1 MKGNDVNMQKFTT
14 WGLALGLAGVLLAGT
29 IHNEPAMADV
39 EAMQAA
45 DLKDAIE
52 SARRFDR
59 DLRACKQA
67 LGPSADLVQIAGTDD
82 YVCREMPIEPTP
94 AELLH
99 RYAELAGRKI

>member
-1 MKGNDVNMQKFTT
+1 MKGSDVNMQKFTT

-29 IHNEPAMADV
+29 IHNEPDV

-59 DLRACKQA
+59 DLRACKLA
-67 LGPSADLVQIAGTDD
+67 MGPSADLIQIEGRDD
-82 YVCREMPIEPTP
+82 YVCREVRIEPTP

-99 RYAELAGRKI
+99 RYAELAGRKL